1 MIYKSLKRIYI
12 ALILI
17 FMYAPI
23 VTLIVLSFNQSKTR
37 SKWGGFTFNWYVE
50 LFQNEEIMGAL
61 ANTLIVAFL

>member
-23 VTLIVLSFNQSKTR
+23 VTLIVLSFNQMNLFYFLEEQKMILNNVDFETYFNNYPD
-37 SKWGGFTFNWYVE
+37 KDGFF
-50 LFQNEEIMGAL
+50 GK
-61 ANTLIVAFL
+61 